1 MMNPFILNEMARIH
15 REEYLKAA
23 ENARRSA
30 MAQKSRPAPASRWL
44 AVVLSF
50 GTLLVVAIR
59 LIGL

>member
-30 MAQKSRPAPASRWL
+30 MAQKSRPEPVTRWL
-44 AVVLSF
+44 AVVVSF
-50 GTLLVVAIR
+50 GTLVVVAIR